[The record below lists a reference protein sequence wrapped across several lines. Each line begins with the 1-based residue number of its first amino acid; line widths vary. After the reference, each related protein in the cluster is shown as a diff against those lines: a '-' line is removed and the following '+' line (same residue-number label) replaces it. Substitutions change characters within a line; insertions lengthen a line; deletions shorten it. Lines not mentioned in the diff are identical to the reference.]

1 MTFPDRT
8 VATACSRMVPNGN
21 DSFIYSFVLTAPPL
35 PLEQLEGALA
45 AQSRILGEELE
56 RLRRIL
62 EANGEEA

>member
-1 MTFPDRT
+1 
-8 VATACSRMVPNGN
+8 MVPNGN